1 MATRFQRSAGLAACL
16 GTLFASGVA
25 IGYRLGERRTVTAPD
40 AAVDASVSP
49 ADWTTRACDA
59 LQHDLTL
66 SPEQS
71 ERVRSHLSEA
81 SRGIFLDRERALLQ
95 IHLRILEVHDI
106 LARDPSLGDQQKI
119 RLKASREKLR
129 SLITS
134 KFADLLR
141 DSPDSLPLLK
151 EEKA

>member
-1 MATRFQRSAGLAACL
+1 MATRFQRSATLAACL
-16 GTLFASGVA
+16 GTLFASGLA
-25 IGYRLGERRTVTAPD
+25 IGYRLGEQR
-40 AAVDASVSP
+40 AATASVSAADTTVSP
-49 ADWTTRACDA
+49 DDWTTRACDA
-59 LQHDLTL
+59 LQHDLAL

-71 ERVRSHLSEA
+71 DRVRSHLTEA
-81 SRGIFLDRERALLQ
+81 SQGIFLDRERALLQ
-95 IHLRILEVHDI
+95 IHLRILEVHDV
-106 LARDPSLGDQQKI
+106 LARDPSLNDQQKL
-119 RLKASREKLR
+119 RLKTSRAKLR

>member
-1 MATRFQRSAGLAACL
+1 MASRFQRSATLAACL
-16 GTLFASGVA
+16 ATLFASGLA
-25 IGYRLGERRTVTAPD
+25 IGYRLGEQRAATAP
-40 AAVDASVSP
+40 VSSMEETVSP
-49 ADWTTRACDA
+49 DDWTSRACDA
-59 LQHDLTL
+59 LQRDLAL

-71 ERVRSHLSEA
+71 DRIRSHLTEA

-106 LARDPSLGDQQKI
+106 LARDTSLNDQQKL
-119 RLKASREKLR
+119 RLKASRAKLR